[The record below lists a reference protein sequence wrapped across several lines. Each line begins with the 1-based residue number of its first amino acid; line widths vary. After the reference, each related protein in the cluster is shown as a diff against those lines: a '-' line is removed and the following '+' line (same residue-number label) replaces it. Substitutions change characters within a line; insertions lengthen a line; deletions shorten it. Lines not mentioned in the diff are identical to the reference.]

1 MDSIRSLVRRYES
14 CLVCISIQMGAYKL
28 PRNQTQALVFP
39 ANLLGHF
46 LDRTRNVLPAE
57 RAVPCV
63 APQLVHSGLTGVRD
77 VGGGGRPPLLSTR
90 VSHTPG
96 STCLLRLACMAQR
109 AFATAE
115 ETLTL

>member
-1 MDSIRSLVRRYES
+1 
-14 CLVCISIQMGAYKL
+14 MGAYKL
-28 PRNQTQALVFP
+28 PRIQTQALVFP

-77 VGGGGRPPLLSTR
+77 VGGGGMPPLPSSR
-90 VSHTPG
+90 VFHTPG
-96 STCLLRLACMAQR
+96 STRLTHLACMAQR
-109 AFATAE
+109 AFTTAE
-115 ETLTL
+115 ERLTL